1 MGVGNKRRQ
10 PKEDILANPKRHH
23 PSAAEKLRVLQYADE
38 YGVRPAQRKF
48 PKISKSAGSILGWEK
63 QKDALQKK
71 AHAHGGHVKTLHPGK
86 KSQFHA
92 TEGKFRRR
100 LLQRYRH
107 HIAVTKKMMM
117 RWATCM
123 DARQKAMSDGQR
135 ANWWCFPTVRYL
147 QNSAQRTPCP
157 TNKGPRG
164 FGPLGSRD
172 RGRG

>member
-23 PSAAEKLRVLQYADE
+23 PSAAEKLRVLQYAAE

-48 PKISKSAGSILGWEK
+48 PKISKSAGSILGWGK

-71 AHAHGGHVKTLHPGK
+71 AHARGGHVKTQA
-86 KSQFHA
+86 KSLSSMPLRKSSDAGYFSVAGTTLRSQ
-92 TEGKFRRR
+92 
-100 LLQRYRH
+100 
-107 HIAVTKKMMM
+107 KKMMM

-157 TNKGPRG
+157 TNEQ
-164 FGPLGSRD
+164 LI
-172 RGRG
+172 